1 MQRITCFLVVM
12 SILAPVAAQSN
23 DDPAA
28 DVEVDPE
35 RIVVDVAPVAAVV
48 DGLPPLPMLDFE
60 ESEPDGS
67 EVVVDTLPQE
77 ELAPPDFP
85 RETLSALPTS
95 PGGEQVY
102 FNATLGGGSVNS
114 VLGNINVYRLG
125 EGLQFRLGY
134 DHRGSDGFNFNELGT
149 GYFSQ
154 ENSLETWVQMG
165 TEDSLQLEIEGSY
178 GDRRFGLQGL
188 PTYYSADSR
197 TLEGTAD
204 LSYQWSPRTEAGIRV
219 DARDEQRVLA
229 ARSPDEGE
237 GSPREIYRMLRPVVR
252 GRLEWPRFH
261 VEARGDYEGRF
272 AVDSDVASSSMVG
285 LELAVEGVP
294 MEGLTLFAQ
303 GATRYRF
310 SDGAFFPVQG
320 GFDYRGSERWG
331 LRVEGGYRVS
341 ERSPADMWNEYIV
354 SDWSGPEA
362 EEIPLAETFF
372 TQGTLDLQLIPALVD
387 LSTEFTWER
396 QEDAFRVGAYD
407 EDPTIAGY
415 PITTGAFE
423 RLDGELES
431 TISLGER
438 TSLSVGWLSRFE
450 DRRLGFARDELFSS
464 VEIEGD
470 TVSGSVSGT
479 VPFNPSVTLPVI
491 STELRYRVA
500 EDVEFRAF
508 GRDLLG
514 PAEEDGR
521 TPRGVAPGEDDP
533 FVAPGF
539 EIGVAL
545 RVSF

>member
-1 MQRITCFLVVM
+1 MQRITCFLVIM
-12 SILAPVAAQSN
+12 SILVPVAAQSN
-23 DDPAA
+23 TEAA
-28 DVEVDPE
+28 AGVEVDPE

-48 DGLPPLPMLDFE
+48 DGLPPLPMLEFE
-60 ESEPDGS
+60 EPDS
-67 EVVVDTLPQE
+67 SDVVVEALPQDD
-77 ELAPPDFP
+77 LAPPAFP
-85 RETLSALPTS
+85 RETLTALPTS

-134 DHRGSDGFNFNELGT
+134 DHRGSDGFNFNEPGT
-149 GYFSQ
+149 GYFRQ
-154 ENSLETWVQMG
+154 ENSLETWVRVG
-165 TEDSLQLEIEGSY
+165 TEDSVQFEVEGSY

-197 TLEGTAD
+197 TLEGTAGV
-204 LSYQWSPRTEAGIRV
+204 SYQWSPRTEAGFRI

-229 ARSPDEGE
+229 ASSVEEGTE
-237 GSPREIYRMLRPVVR
+237 SPREIYRLVRPVVR

-272 AVDSDVASSSMVG
+272 AVDSDIPSSSMVG
-285 LELAVEGVP
+285 LELALEGVP
-294 MEGLTLFAQ
+294 LEGLTLFAQ

-331 LRVEGGYRVS
+331 LRVEGGYRVA
-341 ERSPADMWNEYIV
+341 ERSPADMWEEYIV
-354 SDWSGPEA
+354 PTWSGPEA
-362 EEIPLAETFF
+362 ELIPLAETFF
-372 TQGTLDLQLIPALVD
+372 TQGSLDLQLIPALLD
-387 LSTEFTWER
+387 LSAEITWER
-396 QEDAFRVGAYD
+396 RDDTFLVSAYD
-407 EDPTIAGY
+407 PDPAIAGY
-415 PITTGAFE
+415 PITTGSFE
-423 RLDGELES
+423 RLDGEVES

-438 TSLSVGWLSRFE
+438 TSLSVGWLSRLE
-450 DRRLGFARDELFSS
+450 DRHLGFAANELYSS
-464 VEIEGD
+464 VEIQGD
-470 TVSGSVSGT
+470 PVSGSISGT
-479 VPFNPSVTLPVI
+479 IPFDPSVTLPLI

-500 EDVEFRAF
+500 EDVELRAF

-514 PAEEDGR
+514 PAELDGR
-521 TPRGVAPGEDDP
+521 TPRGVAPSESDP
-533 FVAPGF
+533 LVAPGF